1 MSKVNLAETNCHAKW
16 PKLTHM
22 TKQPVMDCITKKN
35 SLLRNQRNANKTPE
49 SKNNIEDDARLAG
62 P

>member
-1 MSKVNLAETNCHAKW
+1 VAKIN
-16 PKLTHM
+16 PHD
-22 TKQPVMDCITKKN
+22 QPTSDGLYNKKN